1 MPGKRPRP
9 LLQSSLVSGDGC
21 VSETVNAQVS
31 GKHPCPSSS
40 VPHHIVLGFDIEQE
54 IKPYDVCESPRSVL
68 DANALP
74 SEKQATGRS
83 LRSWLHTLPLRNK
96 GSQGVGLAI
105 IVDIQAEEEEGNCLL
120 SHVRQH
126 TTSPCLQSPHHQRSQ
141 PIAIVANPC
150 ARVQTSAKKVAKKVN
165 ECVDLSPSHSQTKVM
180 SSEDSIFDFF
190 GSDEMSPWQECVL
203 HNQRSQEA
211 EIDEDYV
218 IPPPIFSV
226 ASVPSN
232 YCGFDIRSMSFLD
245 ACAFC
250 QRAFL
255 PGKDIYMYRG
265 DQAFCSAECRGKQ
278 IKIDE
283 SKEKQVVMVSSPDHH
298 ALLGYANT
306 PSHKLGKIRG
316 M

>member
-9 LLQSSLVSGDGC
+9 LLQSSLLCGDGC
-21 VSETVNAQVS
+21 VAETVNAQVS
-31 GKHPCPSSS
+31 GKHPYPSSS
-40 VPHHIVLGFDIEQE
+40 VPRHIVLGFDIEQE
-54 IKPYDVCESPRSVL
+54 IKPYDACESPRSVL

-74 SEKQATGRS
+74 SEKQATARP
-83 LRSWLHTLPLRNK
+83 LRSCLRTLPLRKK

-105 IVDIQAEEEEGNCLL
+105 IVDIQAEEEEDNCPL
-120 SHVRQH
+120 SQNAS
-126 TTSPCLQSPHHQRSQ
+126 SPCTQSPHHQRSQ

-150 ARVQTSAKKVAKKVN
+150 ARVRLSAKKVSEYA
-165 ECVDLSPSHSQTKVM
+165 DLPPPHSQNKVT
-180 SSEDSIFDFF
+180 SSEDSLLDFF

-203 HNQRSQEA
+203 HNQRSRDA

-232 YCGFDIRSMSFLD
+232 YCSFDIQSMSFLD

-283 SKEKQVVMVSSPDHH
+283 SKEKQAVMVSSPNHY
-298 ALLGYANT
+298 ALLGYAKT
-306 PSHKLGKIRG
+306 STHKLGNIRG